1 MLPVAHPARL
11 PGQQHRMSAAVA
23 AALSVLVQA
32 PAPDLAPEAYRD
44 ADHLDADHLDADPE
58 QPALRAGPV
67 LRQRQALPWHYQAQ
81 RHHSGQAGP
90 LVPEP
95 AQDYWQWPLPARF
108 PEAWSVKQ
116 PPEADLLP
124 GLLPDREPAQR
135 LERLNA
141 GPALPA
147 ADRAQVQPA
156 AGQQAVLLAVLPGV
170 LPGVLLEEP
179 VARVAARRPRAVLQD
194 ARLVP
199 VSRAHPEA
207 PDPEA
212 LDPEALHRGVF
223 PVAHRCADVH
233 PRDVHLLDALPQ
245 DARHLDAAQVQPVV
259 PRAALARQAARDVR
273 QVPALQ
279 LSAPDVADYRPAAS
293 ALSGGLAWLPVW
305 AVRLLAV
312 RLLAALPWAVLP
324 WVLALHGQ
332 VLPLAARLAW
342 VAAARPAVQH
352 VEAHHAGDPAA
363 RLAVQR
369 RDAPAGRHPVRRAAA
384 RALHAGL
391 HPAPLAAGDASSVLP
406 RLLHLP
412 VPAADP
418 ERE

>member
-1 MLPVAHPARL
+1 
-11 PGQQHRMSAAVA
+11 MSAVVA
-23 AALSVLVQA
+23 AELSVLVQA
-32 PAPDLAPEAYRD
+32 PAPDLALEAYRD
-44 ADHLDADHLDADPE
+44 ADHLDADHLDADLE

-108 PEAWSVKQ
+108 PEAWSVTQ
-116 PPEADLLP
+116 PQGADLLP
-124 GLLPDREPAQR
+124 GLLLDQEPAQR
-135 LERLNA
+135 LERRNA
-141 GPALPA
+141 DPALPA

-156 AGQQAVLLAVLPGV
+156 AGQQAVLLAVLLAVLPGV

-179 VARVAARRPRAVLQD
+179 VARVAARRQRAVLQG
-194 ARLVP
+194 ARQVP
-199 VSRAHPEA
+199 VSRAHPG
-207 PDPEA
+207 
-212 LDPEALHRGVF
+212 ALHRGVF

-233 PRDVHLLDALPQ
+233 PLDVHLLGALPQ

-279 LSAPDVADYRPAAS
+279 LSARDVADFRPAAS
-293 ALSGGLAWLPVW
+293 ALSGALAWLPVW
-305 AVRLLAV
+305 AVRF
-312 RLLAALPWAVLP
+312 LAALPWAVLP
-324 WVLALHGQ
+324 WVLALHAQ

-369 RDAPAGRHPVRRAAA
+369 RDAPGGRHPAHRAAA

-412 VPAADP
+412 VPAAEP

>member
-1 MLPVAHPARL
+1 
-11 PGQQHRMSAAVA
+11 MSAAVA

-44 ADHLDADHLDADPE
+44 ADHLDADHLDADLE

-108 PEAWSVKQ
+108 PEAWSVTQ
-116 PPEADLLP
+116 QQEAD
-124 GLLPDREPAQR
+124 LLPDREPAQR
-135 LERLNA
+135 LERRNA
-141 GPALPA
+141 DPALPA

-156 AGQQAVLLAVLPGV
+156 AGQQAVLLAV

-212 LDPEALHRGVF
+212 LDPEALDPEALHRGVF

-233 PRDVHLLDALPQ
+233 PRDVHLLDVHLLDALPQ
-245 DARHLDAAQVQPVV
+245 NARHLDAAQVQPVV

-279 LSAPDVADYRPAAS
+279 LSARGVADFRPAAS
-293 ALSGGLAWLPVW
+293 ALSGALA
-305 AVRLLAV
+305 
-312 RLLAALPWAVLP
+312 
-324 WVLALHGQ
+324 
-332 VLPLAARLAW
+332 
-342 VAAARPAVQH
+342 
-352 VEAHHAGDPAA
+352 
-363 RLAVQR
+363 
-369 RDAPAGRHPVRRAAA
+369 
-384 RALHAGL
+384 
-391 HPAPLAAGDASSVLP
+391 
-406 RLLHLP
+406 
-412 VPAADP
+412 
-418 ERE
+418 

>member
-1 MLPVAHPARL
+1 M
-11 PGQQHRMSAAVA
+11 
-23 AALSVLVQA
+23 LVQA

-44 ADHLDADHLDADPE
+44 ADHLDADLE

-135 LERLNA
+135 LERRNA

-147 ADRAQVQPA
+147 ADRAQVEPA
-156 AGQQAVLLAVLPGV
+156 AGQQAVLLVV

-179 VARVAARRPRAVLQD
+179 VARVAARRQRVVLQD

-212 LDPEALHRGVF
+212 LHRGVF

-233 PRDVHLLDALPQ
+233 LLDVHLLDALPQ
-245 DARHLDAAQVQPVV
+245 DARHLGAAQVQPVV
-259 PRAALARQAARDVR
+259 PRAALAQQAARDVR

-293 ALSGGLAWLPVW
+293 ALSGALTWLPVW

-324 WVLALHGQ
+324 WVLALHAQ

-384 RALHAGL
+384 QALHAGL
-391 HPAPLAAGDASSVLP
+391 HPAPLAAGDASSALP

-412 VPAADP
+412 VPAAEP

>member
-1 MLPVAHPARL
+1 
-11 PGQQHRMSAAVA
+11 MSAVVA
-23 AALSVLVQA
+23 AELSVLVQA

-44 ADHLDADHLDADPE
+44 ADHLDAAHLGADPE

-135 LERLNA
+135 LERRNA

-147 ADRAQVQPA
+147 ADRAQVEPA

-179 VARVAARRPRAVLQD
+179 VARVAARRQRAVLQD

-199 VSRAHPEA
+199 VSRAHPEV
-207 PDPEA
+207 PDPG
-212 LDPEALHRGVF
+212 ALHRGVF

-233 PRDVHLLDALPQ
+233 PRDVHLLDVHLLDALPQ

-273 QVPALQ
+273 QVPTLQ
-279 LSAPDVADYRPAAS
+279 LSARGVADFRPAAS
-293 ALSGGLAWLPVW
+293 ALSGALA
-305 AVRLLAV
+305 
-312 RLLAALPWAVLP
+312 
-324 WVLALHGQ
+324 
-332 VLPLAARLAW
+332 
-342 VAAARPAVQH
+342 
-352 VEAHHAGDPAA
+352 
-363 RLAVQR
+363 
-369 RDAPAGRHPVRRAAA
+369 
-384 RALHAGL
+384 
-391 HPAPLAAGDASSVLP
+391 
-406 RLLHLP
+406 
-412 VPAADP
+412 
-418 ERE
+418 

>member
-1 MLPVAHPARL
+1 M
-11 PGQQHRMSAAVA
+11 
-23 AALSVLVQA
+23 LVQA

-44 ADHLDADHLDADPE
+44 ADHLDAAHLDADPE
-58 QPALRAGPV
+58 QPVLRAGPV

-95 AQDYWQWPLPARF
+95 ARDCWQWPLPARF
-108 PEAWSVKQ
+108 PAAWSVTQ
-116 PPEADLLP
+116 SQEADLLP
-124 GLLPDREPAQR
+124 GLLLDREPAQR
-135 LERLNA
+135 LERRNA
-141 GPALPA
+141 DPALPA

-170 LPGVLLEEP
+170 LLEEQ
-179 VARVAARRPRAVLQD
+179 VERMAACRQRAVLQD
-194 ARLVP
+194 ARQVP
-199 VSRAHPEA
+199 VSRARPEA

-212 LDPEALHRGVF
+212 IDPGALDLEALHRGVF
-223 PVAHRCADVH
+223 QVAHRCADVH
-233 PRDVHLLDALPQ
+233 PLDVHPLDVHLPGALPQ
-245 DARHLDAAQVQPVV
+245 DARHLDARHLGAAQVQTVV

-293 ALSGGLAWLPVW
+293 ALSGALAWLPVW
-305 AVRLLAV
+305 AVRF
-312 RLLAALPWAVLP
+312 LAALPWAVLP
-324 WVLALHGQ
+324 WVRALHGQ

-352 VEAHHAGDPAA
+352 VEVHHAGDPAA
-363 RLAVQR
+363 QLAVQR
-369 RDAPAGRHPVRRAAA
+369 RDAPGGRHPARRAAA

-391 HPAPLAAGDASSVLP
+391 HPAPLAAGDASSALP

-412 VPAADP
+412 VPAAEP